1 MILPDIY
8 KNMLI
13 YNQHRN
19 FSKIPFAIYAD
30 TKWLLEKIQ
39 TCDNN
44 PETLS
49 TTKISKHTMSRYP

>member
-1 MILPDIY
+1 MIMPDIY

-30 TKWLLEKIQ
+30 TKWLLEKFKHVITIQ
-39 TCDNN
+39 
-44 PETLS
+44 
-49 TTKISKHTMSRYP
+49 KHCLQQK